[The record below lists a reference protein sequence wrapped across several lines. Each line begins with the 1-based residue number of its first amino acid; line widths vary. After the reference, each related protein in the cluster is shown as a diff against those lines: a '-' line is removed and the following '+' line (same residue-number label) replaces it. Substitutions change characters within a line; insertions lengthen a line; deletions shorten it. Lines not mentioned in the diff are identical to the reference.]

1 MSDQSS
7 SSPPASGGPPPT
19 PRRRRVVSWLL
30 LATLVLTAALT
41 GAAASRA
48 FSQYAYWH
56 GPSFMGPPFDPA
68 RAQDRADRAVR
79 HLAIEIDASNEQQ
92 DKLRDIVKGLVSDLL
107 PLREKALATR
117 ERGRTLLTQ
126 PSIDRAAIE
135 ALRAEQ
141 LALADGASKRLAQAL
156 GDAAEVL
163 TPEQRR
169 RLDERLAEFRERR
182 GFWHGWRRG

>member
-7 SSPPASGGPPPT
+7 SSPRTAESQPPA
-19 PRRRRVVSWLL
+19 PRRRRAARWLL

-48 FSQYAYWH
+48 FSQHYWH

-68 RAQDRADRAVR
+68 RAEDRADRAVR
-79 HLAIEIDASNEQQ
+79 HLGIEIDASNEQQ
-92 DKLRDIVKGLVSDLL
+92 DKLRGIVTGLVRDLL
-107 PLREKALATR
+107 PMREKALAAR

-141 LALADGASKRLAQAL
+141 LALADGASRRLAQAL